1 MSSNII
7 SGYITNVHPMLI
19 NDSII
24 WDIYCLRENSTKL
37 FCIRVFNIQ
46 LSFMVARLP
55 GLNIDQFTR
64 FIKTFTGD
72 LHIEVRTDLAD
83 SSYFN
88 FGNNRE
94 YIEIFSPSPKVLSN
108 VYTKMNKSFKSY
120 YSRIH
125 ENELTP
131 NDALFYR
138 NTETPFRFTSTTTN
152 LTQTV
157 YNLSTKYNIPL
168 VGGIKIDLSR
178 LVKKSYPSDYLPEFD
193 MSMILGLDAQIKNAW
208 NYESVNGNI
217 NLAIKR
223 DETIDLKSNMTMFAY
238 DIETYNPDGNLDP
251 TIDDYYIF
259 CIGVGIFDLNNNT
272 PHERYCLIFKDF
284 DGKPINPDT
293 NMELKYKIS
302 RKYGRKSVIVS
313 NEYQHY
319 VSNDGGVNDDVIDI
333 GAEDDVDDVGDLL
346 LGGMKSKNINSEHIN
361 DLLKDECKNKNNN
374 GINDMLISD
383 GDENIDENINEQN
396 MNESSN
402 NLSSNDVNIND
413 ININN
418 LNINDANI
426 NNKHLNIKQNVRDTS
441 ISSLTNINNNINTSH
456 ISSKQI
462 HTIPD
467 NEYQPKYPDQTTYII
482 CKDEKDLLICFNQ
495 LLSDYQPQI
504 ITGFNSFGFDDN
516 YMYTRMVK
524 YDLDQQYLQCFT
536 YYDISTESTLV
547 FQNWF
552 KPFIPQF
559 KQFDLKIDNE
569 QRHDNKSV
577 KAWLVLNIDV
587 YKLMLKEDPKRFTQ
601 YGRGNLDTMLE
612 VYDIH
617 NPFNKQPLSKTG
629 LKIHEMYRRWINN
642 ENIYSIALYCCQDSW
657 ITGTLLISRAKLSDL
672 IEMAGISHTMFA
684 DSIYRADGVR
694 VANCILS
701 YAYDE
706 KFALMDNPYHL
717 RKDLKKDPSLPR
729 LGGKTYDHRTI
740 VGGQV
745 RNIHAGRQWFVV
757 ALDYSAMYP
766 SQKEASNID
775 SSSRIDDDVIKNP
788 DKYGIDIVRKLNI
801 NDMYGKREIFYVKN
815 IKRENDDKYIDDDT
829 SIDENINDNNFIES
843 NEDKCKNKVSINDML
858 NE

>member
-24 WDIYCLRENSTKL
+24 WDIYYLRDNLTKL
-37 FCIRVFNIQ
+37 YCIRVFNIQ

-64 FIKTFTGD
+64 FVKTFTGD
-72 LHIEVRTDLAD
+72 LHIEVRNDLAD

-94 YIEIFSPSPKVLSN
+94 YIEIFSSSPKVLSN
-108 VYTKMNKSFKSY
+108 VYSKMNKSFKSFY
-120 YSRIH
+120 ARIH
-125 ENELTP
+125 VNELSA

-168 VGGIKIDLSR
+168 VGGIKIDLSQ
-178 LVKKSYPSDYLPEFD
+178 LSKKSYPTDYLPEFD
-193 MSMILGLDAQIKNAW
+193 NTMIMGLDAQIKNTW

-259 CIGVGIFDLNNNT
+259 CIGIGIFDLNNST

-284 DGKPINPDT
+284 DGKPVNPDT
-293 NMELKYKIS
+293 NIELKFEVS
-302 RKYGRKSVIVS
+302 RKYGRKSVIVM

-319 VSNDGGVNDDVIDI
+319 KTNIDDSINKLTEIGADDDNDDI
-333 GAEDDVDDVGDLL
+333 GDLL
-346 LGGMKSKNINSEHIN
+346 LGGMNNNSTSDISN
-361 DLLKDECKNKNNN
+361 DLLNENNN
-374 GINDMLISD
+374 GNNNIGNINKGINDMLISD
-383 GDENIDENINEQN
+383 DESINEF
-396 MNESSN
+396 MNE
-402 NLSSNDVNIND
+402 
-413 ININN
+413 
-418 LNINDANI
+418 
-426 NNKHLNIKQNVRDTS
+426 NIKQNVRDTS
-441 ISSLTNINNNINTSH
+441 ISPLININDTNDEFINKSSRSKH
-456 ISSKQI
+456 IHSM
-462 HTIPD
+462 PD

-482 CKDEKDLLICFNQ
+482 CKDEKDLLKCFNQ
-495 LLSDYQPQI
+495 LMSDYQPQI
-504 ITGFNSFGFDDN
+504 VTGFNSFGFDDN

-536 YYDISTESTLV
+536 YYDISTDSSLV
-547 FQNWF
+547 YQHWF

-577 KAWLVLNIDV
+577 KSWLVLNIDV

-617 NPFNKQPLSKTG
+617 NPYNNQQLSKTG
-629 LKIHEMYRRWINN
+629 LKIHEMYRRWISN

-775 SSSRIDDDVIKNP
+775 SSSRIDDDVIKHP
-788 DKYGIDIVRKLNI
+788 DKYGIDIVRKLDI

-815 IKRENDDKYIDDDT
+815 IKRNLSDGMADDADDIYADSVDDVPEND
-829 SIDENINDNNFIES
+829 E
-843 NEDKCKNKVSINDML
+843 SINNML
-858 NE
+858 IE